1 MDGASVSVRGLGKRY
16 GAVGAVKGVDIEVRP
31 GEFLSLLGPSGSGKT
46 TLLMMIA
53 GFEMPTEGS
62 IRIGDRDVTY
72 VAPNRRNIGMVFQ
85 RYALFPHMTVADN
98 VAFPLR
104 MRKVAKAEIARRVA
118 DALALVQLQD
128 FGKRLP
134 SELSGGQQQRVAVA
148 RSLVF

>member
-1 MDGASVSVRGLGKRY
+1 
-16 GAVGAVKGVDIEVRP
+16 
-31 GEFLSLLGPSGSGKT
+31 
-46 TLLMMIA
+46 
-53 GFEMPTEGS
+53 
-62 IRIGDRDVTY
+62 DRDVTY

-98 VAFPLR
+98 IAFPLR
-104 MRKVAKAEIARRVA
+104 MRKVAKAEIRRRVA

-148 RSLVF
+148 RALVFEPPVLLMDEPLGALDKKLREQM